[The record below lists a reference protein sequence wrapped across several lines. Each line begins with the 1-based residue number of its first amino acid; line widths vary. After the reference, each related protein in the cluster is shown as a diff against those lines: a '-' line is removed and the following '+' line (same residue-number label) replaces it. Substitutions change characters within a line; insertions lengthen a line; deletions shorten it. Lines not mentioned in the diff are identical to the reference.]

1 MRPSDDVAHP
11 PPPPPPPP
19 PLPPGMPFPPF
30 PTAPPAAQGGW
41 AQVAP
46 PLPSSPHAPS
56 RPPVP
61 AATGPSFAHL
71 ENAAANELQENLHNW
86 RLTLNQICSTPWL
99 LAQNDLAIPLDLAGP
114 ELFARV
120 QQLRSRQE
128 DEILAAED
136 SEKEIP
142 EEGSGQMDLQHEEE
156 AVEEDVPVEGPHSPA
171 VEAEEAQDAD
181 GGGDDF
187 DLYGD
192 LSMAAI
198 HEEEEVEEEVE
209 KEQEDVADSTR
220 ALDSGPSSR
229 PSNEDSSER
238 VESEVEVIH
247 RLRFLQRESVQLP
260 ELAKDLRTVRLALIS
275 RVARGHALATLLVQ
289 DPLAF
294 TGTS

>member
-1 MRPSDDVAHP
+1 MS
-11 PPPPPPPP
+11 
-19 PLPPGMPFPPF
+19 
-30 PTAPPAAQGGW
+30 
-41 AQVAP
+41 
-46 PLPSSPHAPS
+46 
-56 RPPVP
+56 
-61 AATGPSFAHL
+61 GPSFAHL

-86 RLTLNQICSTPWL
+86 RLSLNHICSTPWL

-120 QQLRSRQE
+120 QQLRSQQE
-128 DEILAAED
+128 EVEVPAAED
-136 SEKEIP
+136 SIP
-142 EEGSGQMDLQHEEE
+142 EEGPAEMDLQHEED
-156 AVEEDVPVEGPHSPA
+156 AVEEDFPVEVAHSPA
-171 VEAEEAQDAD
+171 VEAEEAQQDDDAD
-181 GGGDDF
+181 GGGGGGDDF

-209 KEQEDVADSTR
+209 REQEDVADSAR
-220 ALDSGPSSR
+220 ASDSGPSSR

-238 VESEVEVIH
+238 VESEGEVIH
-247 RLRFLQRESVQLP
+247 RLRLLQRESAQLP